1 MGTNRQRD
9 LARELVD
16 RMLSGDDIVFGH
28 QDADGMSNKL
38 LGSLG
43 EELAARYLEQRGY
56 DIIDRNYRC
65 PEGRPILSPMI
76 RMTTESCWLR
86 LRRDVHVLS
95 EAARIPKKRLPLRS
109 SVGIVGSP
117 CATRRI
123 IIRFHPSD
131 LMS

>member
-9 LARELVD
+9 LAQELVD
-16 RMLSGDDIVFGH
+16 RMLSGDDIAFGH

-38 LGSLG
+38 LGSVG

-56 DIIDRNYRC
+56 GIIVALR
-65 PEGRPILSPMI
+65 GRPILLPMI

-86 LRRDVHVLS
+86 LRRDVRVLS
-95 EAARIPKKRLPLRS
+95 EAACIPKKRLPLRS
-109 SVGIVGSP
+109 SVGTVGSP
-117 CATRRI
+117 CVTRRI
-123 IIRFHPSD
+123 ITRYHPSD